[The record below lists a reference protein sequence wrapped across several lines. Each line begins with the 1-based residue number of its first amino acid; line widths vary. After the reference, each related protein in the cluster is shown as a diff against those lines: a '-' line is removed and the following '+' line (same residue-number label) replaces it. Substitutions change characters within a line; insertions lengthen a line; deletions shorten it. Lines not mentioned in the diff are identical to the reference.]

1 MGYFD
6 SQIITAE
13 GTELL
18 ARANAGETIT
28 FTSIIVGDGEYSLS
42 EMAGLDARAGLKN
55 EKQQFPVNGLSVKQ
69 NTVCIK
75 SVISNAGLSTGY
87 YIREIGVFAKDES
100 GTEVMLAVSICT
112 GNAATFLPAFQSVP
126 IEIPFT
132 DRISY
137 MGSKESLQIE
147 YASDV
152 YASLADVEETID
164 NRMTERLG
172 GIGHS
177 TRPVYFNANG
187 VPVPISYTLQSA
199 CTKHYTQ
206 SVSSGSPELPTSGAV
221 YESIKNHA
229 SVEMGK
235 WTPAVNGIYHTLVF
249 PNEGFYTLIGKIC
262 MLSFVMKV
270 NGSSDTFSI
279 SNLPFPIK
287 YMVDVSGYD
296 GPGVY
301 RLAGII
307 RTSNNL
313 KVSSSGNSV
322 GNCFVPGCCVSNGK
336 INQTYVRAVDMLTK
350 DSVSILTKKFVTVDN
365 QKLQVG
371 DNHRSGYVNSAS
383 DRQRLTTDEPQEI
396 QDAVFAMWG
405 SSPTVQDIEPPQEP
419 NGGGDDV

>member
-6 SQIITAE
+6 SQIVTTE

-18 ARANAGETIT
+18 ARADAGEKIT
-28 FTSIIVGDGEYSLS
+28 FTSVRLGDGEYSLS
-42 EMAGLDARAGLKN
+42 EMAGLDERAELKS

-87 YIREIGVFAKDES
+87 YIREIGIFAKGES
-100 GTEVMLAVSICT
+100 GTEVMFAVSICT

-147 YASDV
+147 CASDV

-177 TRPVYFNANG
+177 TRPVYFDANG
-187 VPVPISYTLQSA
+187 VPVPINYTLQSA
-199 CTKHYTQ
+199 CARHVTD
-206 SVSSGSPELPTSGAV
+206 SVSSGSSYLPTSGAV

-229 SVEMGK
+229 PVETGK
-235 WTPAVNGIYHTLVF
+235 WTPWVNGIYHTLVSQK
-249 PNEGFYTLIGKIC
+249 EGFYTLVGKIC

-270 NGSSDTFSI
+270 DNTSTSFGI

-287 YMVDVSGYD
+287 YMADTSGYI

-313 KVSSSGNSV
+313 KVSSSGDNV
-322 GNCFVPGCCVSNGK
+322 GSFFAPGCCANDGK
-336 INQTYVRAVDMLTK
+336 MNQTYVRAYPLEYSDFAIAA
-350 DSVSILTKKFVTVDN
+350 S
-365 QKLQVG
+365 
-371 DNHRSGYVNSAS
+371 YCPVN
-383 DRQRLTTDEPQEI
+383 TY
-396 QDAVFAMWG
+396 
-405 SSPTVQDIEPPQEP
+405 IEGTIIYQIP
-419 NGGGDDV
+419 